1 MTFQQLTYVVE
12 ISKCGSINKAAH
24 KLFLSQSGISTA
36 VRELEEEL
44 GIRFFDRSN
53 RGVEFTPEGREFLS
67 YAVSL
72 LEQKRHIE
80 SLYRESRETAAPIHF
95 SVSTQRYPFVD
106 DAFLKMLPKD
116 PDSRYQYTIKDTGM
130 EQVITDVYERQADVG
145 VIFLTSMTEK
155 IICRLLDVRGLMFH
169 EVAAVQPCAFL
180 RKDHPLTQLDR
191 LTEEDL
197 EGYPYVC
204 FAQAQGV
211 AVDFAEEFQISS
223 HRPAQSIVINNYFT
237 AINFLAQT
245 DAYSTGTGLMVERFP
260 MPDIVTIP
268 IEDQPPMRLGWIYP
282 RGAKPTSDVASLVG
296 YLTRS
301 IKEAIA
307 YTEAQRD

>member
-72 LEQKRHIE
+72 LEQKRRIE
-80 SLYRESRETAAPIHF
+80 SFYRESRETAAPAHF

-106 DAFLKMLPKD
+106 SAFLEMLPRD

-130 EQVITDVYERQADVG
+130 EQVIADVYERRADVG
-145 VIFLTSMTEK
+145 VIFLTAMTEK
-155 IICRLLDVRGLMFH
+155 IICHLLDVRGLEFH
-169 EVAAVQPCAFL
+169 ELAAIQPCVYL
-180 RKDHPLTQLDR
+180 RGDHPLTQFEQI
-191 LTEEDL
+191 TEEDL

-204 FAQAQGV
+204 FEQAQGV
-211 AVDFAEEFQISS
+211 AVDFAEEFQLYSR
-223 HRPAQSIVINNYFT
+223 HPTQSIVINNYFT
-237 AINFLAQT
+237 AVNYLAQT
-245 DAYSTGTGLMVERFP
+245 DAYSTGTGLMVEHFS
-260 MPDIVTIP
+260 MPDIATLP
-268 IEDQPPMRLGWIYP
+268 IADQPPMRLGWLYP
-282 RGAKPTSDVASLVG
+282 RGMKPTPDAEAFVSQLKRSL
-296 YLTRS
+296 
-301 IKEAIA
+301 KEAVT
-307 YTEAQRD
+307 YTESLRG